1 MNKTSAHP
9 VLPPPSPPLAP
20 ALSFVPS
27 VRQLR
32 AFVAVYQ
39 LKKFSAAAEQ
49 LHVTQSAVSLLIREL
64 ETGLGV
70 VLFERSTRTLR
81 PTEAAQDACAVAER
95 ILRDIATLSTG
106 ARELASLQRGR
117 VRIAITPTLGEIV
130 LPQAIQNFRARHA
143 GVHIAIDDCAPDQF
157 VSRVV
162 SEEVDFGIGSPEQDG
177 ADVDEEVL
185 LHDHLVAVCPPGH
198 DWAGR
203 RAVRW
208 AELAEQAIITVQPGY
223 GIRPLIDA
231 SAAQAGVRLNVVND
245 VTFLSTALWMAG
257 AGLGV
262 AIMPAAY
269 ARRAS
274 QPGLHILAL
283 RQPQVSRHIA
293 LVTKRARALSPAAQA
308 LVQEIRTTLAGTV
321 ATPQTAD
328 EAA

>member
-1 MNKTSAHP
+1 MNQPLTHP
-9 VLPPPSPPLAP
+9 
-20 ALSFVPS
+20 LSFVPS
-27 VRQLR
+27 VRQIK
-32 AFVAVYQ
+32 AFVAVFQ

-70 VLFERSTRTLR
+70 MLFERSTRTLR
-81 PTEAAQDACAVAER
+81 PTEAAHDAYAVAER
-95 ILRDIATLSTG
+95 ILRDIASLSTG

-130 LPQAIQNFRARHA
+130 LPQAIENFRARHA
-143 GVHIAIDDCAPDQF
+143 GVHISIDDCAPDQF

-162 SEEVDFGIGSPEQDG
+162 SEQVDFGIGSPEQDG

-185 LHDHLVAVCPPGH
+185 LRDHLVAVCPPSH
-198 DWAGR
+198 PWAQR

-208 AELAEQAIITVQPGY
+208 AELAGQPIITVQPGY

-269 ARRAS
+269 ARHAH
-274 QPGLHILAL
+274 QPGLQILAL

-293 LVTKRARALSPAAQA
+293 LVTKRARSLSSAAQA
-308 LVQEIRTTLAGTV
+308 LVKEIRAVLAWQEVPLETL
-321 ATPQTAD
+321 D
-328 EAA
+328 DK